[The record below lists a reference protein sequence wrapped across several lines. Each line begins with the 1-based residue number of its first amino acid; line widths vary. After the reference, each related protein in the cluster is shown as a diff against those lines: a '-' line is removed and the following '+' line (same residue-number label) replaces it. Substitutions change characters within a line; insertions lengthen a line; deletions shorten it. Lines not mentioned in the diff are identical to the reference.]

1 VIDTETPGSAG
12 WWLKML
18 AKRLSDRRQGR
29 SGGQVWSRTAATP
42 NRVRPGIDLLDDYR
56 RGEPPLNTVSAAWQP
71 HVREYMRM
79 GRLHVADLVVAST
92 ANRMQLRDFR
102 TAAANDELGDQR
114 ARDIMRANGMKVKF
128 RELHE
133 DMLGL
138 ADAYAIVTPP
148 DGDRWWS
155 LITTESPQQ
164 AITAE
169 DPATGET
176 LAGLKV
182 FRDDWDS
189 ADFAY
194 VFLPGRVFVAV
205 KRGASSLDRPGFT
218 MARSWAWDDD
228 REQNVPNNRV
238 PMVHYRNRDGVGEF
252 ERHLGT
258 LDRLNEL
265 VALEWWIAK
274 IQAHRQ
280 RGIRNLP
287 DVDDETGEEIDW
299 SADLFVADPA
309 AMWRLPEG
317 TEIWESQP
325 TDVTPVTNAI
335 EKTRQRIAS
344 VTQVPL
350 NTITPDAAAGSA
362 EGASLQREEH
372 VFKILD
378 RLDRADA
385 GHAKLM
391 ALAFEFMG
399 DLERA
404 DVTRIEPL
412 WGPVERF
419 SLAEKASAA
428 AQARTSLPTEA
439 IQTDIWQYPPAELA
453 NLRLLRGRDLLFQE
467 PIPVSPQQ
475 PTLPA

>member
-1 VIDTETPGSAG
+1 
-12 WWLKML
+12 
-18 AKRLSDRRQGR
+18 
-29 SGGQVWSRTAATP
+29 
-42 NRVRPGIDLLDDYR
+42 
-56 RGEPPLNTVSAAWQP
+56 
-71 HVREYMRM
+71 
-79 GRLHVADLVVAST
+79 
-92 ANRMQLRDFR
+92 
-102 TAAANDELGDQR
+102 
-114 ARDIMRANGMKVKF
+114 
-128 RELHE
+128 
-133 DMLGL
+133 
-138 ADAYAIVTPP
+138 
-148 DGDRWWS
+148 
-155 LITTESPQQ
+155 
-164 AITAE
+164 
-169 DPATGET
+169 
-176 LAGLKV
+176 
-182 FRDDWDS
+182 
-189 ADFAY
+189 
-194 VFLPGRVFVAV
+194 
-205 KRGASSLDRPGFT
+205 
-218 MARSWAWDDD
+218 
-228 REQNVPNNRV
+228 
-238 PMVHYRNRDGVGEF
+238 MVHYRNRDGVGEY